1 MNPIWAI
8 EVRNRMVRATQFVC
22 PRCGMDRTGA
32 ELEPQ
37 RWFTLLK
44 TPLVPLAT
52 LDRVVECDVC
62 MHQCDIGVLEIP
74 TADLLAAYIDDGL
87 RHAVTSVVRAG
98 GTPSDETRAAAVEA
112 VRANGHDYDLERF
125 DADLVGLDDIA
136 TAERLHRLI
145 DELTPHGKQSFL
157 HRMAAVGQVDS
168 ALTPAQRK
176 ALVDIGVALGMS
188 APHINGVIA
197 VATAEYQNA

>member
-8 EVRNRMVRATQFVC
+8 EVRNRRVRTTQFVC
-22 PRCGMDRTGA
+22 PRCGMDREGA

-37 RWFTLLK
+37 RWFTVLT

-52 LDRVVECDVC
+52 LARVVECDVC
-62 MHQCDIGVLEIP
+62 LHQSDIAVLEVP
-74 TADLLAAYIDDGL
+74 TSDLLAAYIDDGL
-87 RHAVTSVVRAG
+87 RHAVTTVVRAG
-98 GTPSDETRAAAVEA
+98 GTPSDETRQAAVAA
-112 VRANGHDYDLERF
+112 VMANGHDYDLERF

-136 TAERLHRLI
+136 TVERLHRLI

-157 HRMAAVGQVDS
+157 HRLAAVAQVDG
-168 ALTPAQRK
+168 ALTAAQRR

-197 VATAEYQNA
+197 VATAEFQTA